1 MGQVRF
7 GKVMTFLLVL
17 VVTFV
22 LVGLLSAS
30 TRVTPDAAAE
40 QYIQQLQAQQAEP
53 EALSA
58 PEMAG
63 VGVSWIASAAG
74 FLSLMAL
81 LLAIYAGYVRSK
93 RAERA
98 RQERLKNRRARRNI
112 PSRTTMYRV

>member
-1 MGQVRF
+1 MGRVKF
-7 GKVMTFLLVL
+7 GKWITFLLVL
-17 VVTFV
+17 VVTV
-22 LVGLLSAS
+22 VSVALLSAS

-40 QYIQQLQAQQAEP
+40 RYIQQLQAQRTEP

-58 PEMAG
+58 PETAG
-63 VGVSWIASAAG
+63 AGVSWVASAVG

-81 LLAIYAGYVRSK
+81 LLVIYGAYVKSK

-98 RQERLKNRRARRNI
+98 RQERLRNRRARRRI

>member
-1 MGQVRF
+1 MSRMKF
-7 GKVMTFLLVL
+7 GKVITFLLVFAVTVAL
-17 VVTFV
+17 VA
-22 LVGLLSAS
+22 LLSAS

-40 QYIQQLQAQQAEP
+40 RYIQQLQAQQAEP

-58 PEMAG
+58 PETAG
-63 VGVSWIASAAG
+63 AGVSWVASTAG

-81 LLAIYAGYVRSK
+81 LLVIFAVYVKSK

-98 RQERLKNRRARRNI
+98 RQERLRNRRARRRI